1 MALNENDV
9 LNEYNANKTLYNTQ
23 TSAIQSE
30 SDKLAMLNVETNKE
44 YTLLIVWF
52 IITLFICVV
61 TLITV
66 ISESGLNPFGLLI
79 VILFLLYVL
88 FYFIINI
95 NNMFK

>member
-1 MALNENDV
+1 MASNENDV

-23 TSAIQSE
+23 TTANRSE
-30 SDKLAMLNVETNKE
+30 SEKLGMLNVETNKE
-44 YTLLIVWF
+44 YTLLIIWF
-52 IITLFICVV
+52 IITLFVCII

-79 VILFLLYVL
+79 VIIFLLYVL
-88 FYFIINI
+88 YYFIFNI